1 MPDTILKGLTL
12 KGLEVFET
20 LARTGSVAV
29 TADRLGMSA
38 PAVSQQ
44 LRNLSQVLGV
54 DLIDHSRRPMVL
66 TPAGRLFLG
75 RAEAAL
81 GALRAGQRGLSMLDL
96 SDLAA
101 LSVGVIED
109 FENEVTP
116 HLATDLAEAMTQCA
130 FRLVTGASHAL
141 LRQITARDLDI
152 AICAAG
158 SADPPGAL
166 THPLIDD
173 PYILAVP
180 KGTDVS
186 GGLATLTRLTFLRR
200 DPDQVMGQQI
210 ERYLAASGLSLPHR
224 FEMDSNQSISALVA
238 GGTGWTITTPL
249 SLLRAGRF
257 MGEIDAHPLPGP
269 ALSRRIL
276 LYATGDWTGPIPQ
289 RIADRARDLIEDH
302 FAAPG
307 RAQMPWLADS
317 FRVHRTE
324 GAGAAPDP
332 ADHPQDHETPPL
344 ATR

>member
-1 MPDTILKGLTL
+1 MPDMLLKGVTL
-12 KGLEVFET
+12 RGLEVFET
-20 LARTGSVAV
+20 LARTGSVAIS
-29 TADRLGMSA
+29 ADRLGMSA

-44 LRNLSQVLGV
+44 LRNLSQALGV
-54 DLIDHSRRPMVL
+54 ELVDHSRRPMVL

-81 GALRAGQRGLSMLDL
+81 QALRAGQRGLAMLDL
-96 SDLAA
+96 ADLSA
-101 LSVGVIED
+101 LSMGVIED

-116 HLATDLAEAMTQCA
+116 HLATDLAEAMSHCA

-141 LRQITARDLDI
+141 QGQIARRELDI

-158 SADPPGAL
+158 HPDPTGSL

-186 GGLATLTRLTFLRR
+186 GGLTALTGLTFLRR

-210 ERYLAASGLSLPHR
+210 ERYLAAAGLSLPQR

-238 GGTGWTITTPL
+238 GGSGWTITTPL

-257 MGEIDAHPLPGP
+257 AGAIDAHPLPGAP
-269 ALSRRIL
+269 MLRRIV
-276 LYATGDWTGPIPQ
+276 LYATGDWTGPIPEQ
-289 RIADRARDLIEDH
+289 IADRARDLIEEH
-302 FAAPG
+302 FAGPG
-307 RAQMPWLADS
+307 RAWMPWLSDC
-317 FRVHRTE
+317 FHVRRKT
-324 GAGAAPDP
+324 GDDP
-332 ADHPQDHETPPL
+332 QGS
-344 ATR
+344 ATV

>member
-1 MPDTILKGLTL
+1 MPDTLLRGVTL

-20 LARTGSVAV
+20 LAATGSVAA

-44 LRNLSQVLGV
+44 LRNLSQALGAELV
-54 DLIDHSRRPMVL
+54 DHSRRPMVL

-75 RAEAAL
+75 RAKAAL
-81 GALRAGQRGLSMLDL
+81 QALRAGQRGLSMLDL
-96 SDLAA
+96 AELSA
-101 LSVGVIED
+101 LSMGVIED

-141 LRQITARDLDI
+141 HAQIGRRELDI

-158 SADPPGAL
+158 SPDPAGTL

-180 KGTDVS
+180 TGTDVS
-186 GGLATLTRLTFLRR
+186 GGLAALARLTFLRR

-210 ERYLAASGLSLPHR
+210 ERYLAGAGLALPNR

-249 SLLRAGRF
+249 SLIRAGRF
-257 MGEIDAHPLPGP
+257 AGGIDAHPLPGAP
-269 ALSRRIL
+269 ISRRIV
-276 LYATGDWTGPIPQ
+276 LYATDDWTGPIPA

-307 RAQMPWLADS
+307 RARMPWLGDS
-317 FRVHRTE
+317 FRVRRDTV
-324 GAGAAPDP
+324 APDSAGP
-332 ADHPQDHETPPL
+332 
-344 ATR
+344 

>member
-1 MPDTILKGLTL
+1 MPETLPKGLTL
-12 KGLEVFET
+12 RGLEVFET
-20 LARTGSVAV
+20 LARTGSVAE
-29 TADRLGMSA
+29 TADRLGLSA

-44 LRNLSQVLGV
+44 LRNLSQTLGV

-66 TPAGRLFLG
+66 TAAGRIFLE

-81 GALRAGQRGLSMLDL
+81 QALRAGQRGLAMLDL
-96 SDLAA
+96 AELSA
-101 LSVGVIED
+101 LSLGVIED

-116 HLATDLAEAMTQCA
+116 QLATDLAEAMTQCA

-141 LRQITARDLDI
+141 HAQIARRELDI

-158 SADPPGAL
+158 SPDPSGSLA
-166 THPLIDD
+166 HPLIDD

-186 GGLATLTRLTFLRR
+186 SGLEGLSGLTFLRR

-210 ERYLAASGLSLPHR
+210 ERYLAATGLHLPNR

-257 MGEIDAHPLPGP
+257 SGGIDAHPLPGTP
-269 ALSRRIL
+269 MARRIV
-276 LYATGDWTGPIPQ
+276 LYATGDWTGPIPAQ
-289 RIADRARDLIEDH
+289 IAARARDLIEDH

-307 RAQMPWLADS
+307 RERMPWLADT
-317 FRVHRTE
+317 FRVKVLSGGIPT
-324 GAGAAPDP
+324 GS
-332 ADHPQDHETPPL
+332 
-344 ATR
+344 